1 MDAKRQIYNQIDLD
15 VDADVKTVN
24 RITSLM
30 STLLADIE
38 GRNNNMEEITKL
50 PRSELRDQAFS
61 YNLMLNGKDVEK
73 QAKLEDILNKI
84 WAIID
89 MKMEFLKQILEM

>member
-1 MDAKRQIYNQIDLD
+1 MDPRRQMFNQIELD
-15 VDADVKTVN
+15 VDADVKAVN
-24 RITSLM
+24 HIMSLM
-30 STLLADIE
+30 RTLSADIE
-38 GRNNNMEEITKL
+38 GRNNKMKEITKL

-73 QAKLEDILNKI
+73 LAQLDGIFNKI

-89 MKMEFLKQILEM
+89 MKMEFLKQIIEM

>member
-1 MDAKRQIYNQIDLD
+1 MGLRRQMLNQIELD

-24 RITSLM
+24 HITSLM
-30 STLLADIE
+30 RTLSADIE
-38 GRNNNMEEITKL
+38 GRNIKMEEITKL

-61 YNLMLNGKDVEK
+61 YNLMLNGKDVGK
-73 QAKLEDILNKI
+73 MAQLDGISNKI
-84 WAIID
+84 WAIIH